1 MGFFSKKKT
10 YRDFSFQ
17 RVIEDKYLPDVM
29 GQAITKYVLDTDN
42 TKSLTDLMLDY
53 GWESNAFKWNAA
65 YRYAIKPGKYTY
77 GAPAVSIASQ
87 TDYTGAE
94 SLDDVLKNLTGSSSI
109 NYLYSKFTGINF
121 RHAMWQIVTSNFGY
135 VPNTNELTGLSS
147 QIGTPVYLH
156 NSTNYLT
163 GDTRRYSNT
172 NNLAHWGVTPLSG
185 YTPSR
190 AADSTRP
197 DTADKES
204 ATGGNYFNLE
214 YTFQIAGVKDITTV
228 STTTTTTTVSTPK
241 SGGGYTDVTTTSS
254 SDSTSSYTD
263 YAGKKMPAN
272 ITSTVKTNQ
281 VTSNSST
288 TGTPSTTTSTDSKTG
303 VITKVTKQTNTKTT
317 TVTYTG
323 TYIAAVQMG
332 FGRYDYTPT
341 FDTVDTTTVLDD
353 RDSGNYDPNAPLK
366 PSGESTSADGDWFQ
380 VFYSFTSGSTTRQAY
395 FTYAFGS
402 GDYPA
407 LDGIKDTTVADFGKH
422 FPRIYFRL
430 NGDKLIDD
438 KYKDTGAYKTSVNMA
453 NKLGMSWQG
462 IGEEIYSSLSS
473 LDKVR
478 DVGIIQCIPAYT
490 SAPIE
495 IEYLHRYFKTL
506 YNLRKPLNQN
516 NYPPITV
523 TQNTGSSVRPETDY
537 DTYAAHV
544 GAVVLSNDT
553 VTSFTSECDALGYKL
568 FNGVIGVTGFVSTS
582 KGTAQKLVIYNRNY
596 YDSAGSGNFG
606 QWRTEVTYG
615 TEDIQYVAYRKQIS
629 ATQYEEVRVYGLST
643 SMRVGGAYVNKTDEA
658 SVMVPLDYAF
668 RKEYSPHEAETLY
681 ARATYLFIGTEYTVK
696 TKWYQTGLFNAV
708 IVVAAVAISWA
719 TGGISLS
726 AIGVITAAAS
736 AVGAMVIFSLLSKYV
751 FSQLGGWFAY
761 LALVIAVAAVAYGG
775 YLAISGTTGPFSIT
789 ATQMIQV
796 SNSAFKAA
804 SSNVQGQMEKYQSKL
819 DDLNQEIEAKTASLK
834 EAQDELDPGFNT
846 ITNGIF
852 TSVDAGHIV
861 IGETPQG
868 MLQRTLN
875 TNVGV
880 VALDLAKIYIEGT
893 TRPPSTVEIV
903 QQMLQNSFKPSE
915 IDLTLDS

>member
-29 GQAITKYVLDTDN
+29 GQAVTKYVLDTDN

-53 GWESNAFKWNAA
+53 GWQSNAFKWNAA

-94 SLDDVLKNLTGSSSI
+94 SLDDVLKNLTGSSNI
-109 NYLYSKFTGINF
+109 TYLYSKFSGINF
-121 RHAMWQIVTSNFGY
+121 RHAMWQILTSTFNY

-156 NSTNYLT
+156 NSTNFLT
-163 GDTRRYSNT
+163 GDTRTYAT
-172 NNLAHWGVTPLSG
+172 NINLAHWGVTPTSG

-197 DTADKES
+197 DTADRES
-204 ATGGNYFNLE
+204 STGANYFNLE
-214 YTFQIAGVKDITTV
+214 YTFKIDGVKDVTTV
-228 STTTTTTTVSTPK
+228 ATTTTTTTVSTPK
-241 SGGGYTDVTTTSS
+241 SGGGYTDVTTTNS

-263 YAGKKMPAN
+263 YAGKTMPN
-272 ITSTVKTNQ
+272 GITSTVKTNQ
-281 VTSNSST
+281 TTSTSTSN
-288 TGTPSTTTSTDSKTG
+288 GTPTTTTSTDPKTG

-323 TYIAAVQMG
+323 TYIAASQIG

-341 FDTVDTTTVLDD
+341 FNNVDTTTVLDD

-366 PSGESTSADGDWFQ
+366 PSGESTGDDGDWFQ
-380 VFYSFTSGSTTRQAY
+380 VFYSFTAGSTTRQAY

-402 GDYPA
+402 GDYPS

-438 KYKDTGAYKTSVNMA
+438 KYRDTIAYKTSVNMA
-453 NKLGMSWQG
+453 NKLGMSWAG

-473 LDKVR
+473 LDKIR
-478 DVGIIQCIPAYT
+478 DVGIIQVVPAYT
-490 SAPIE
+490 SNKLE
-495 IEYLHRYFKTL
+495 IEYLHMYFKTL
-506 YNLRKPLNQN
+506 YNLRKPITDN

-523 TQNTGSSVRPETDY
+523 TSSTGVSERPVTDF
-537 DTYAAHV
+537 DTYAGHV

-553 VTSFTSECDALGYKL
+553 VTSFTSENDALGYKL
-568 FNGVIGVTGFVSTS
+568 FTGSIGPVGFVDSS
-582 KGTAQKLVIYNRNY
+582 NGTAQKLVIYKQNY
-596 YDSAGSGNFG
+596 YDSAGSGNNG
-606 QWRTEVTYG
+606 QWKTRTTYG
-615 TEDIQYVAYRKQIS
+615 TEGISYISYRKQIS
-629 ATQYEEVRVYGLST
+629 ANQYEEVRVYGLST
-643 SMRVGGAYVNKTDEA
+643 SMRVGGAYVNKTGSDA
-658 SVMVPLDYAF
+658 TMVPLDYAF
-668 RKEYSPHEAETLY
+668 RKEFSPHDAETLY
-681 ARATYLFIGTEYTVK
+681 ARSTYLFIGTEYTVK

-804 SSNVQGQMEKYQSKL
+804 SSNVQGQMEKYQAKL

-868 MLQRTLN
+868 MLQRTLD

-880 VALDLAKIYIEGT
+880 VALDLAKIYLEGT

-903 QQMLQNSFKPSE
+903 QQMLQNSFRPSE
-915 IDLTLDS
+915 IDLTFDS